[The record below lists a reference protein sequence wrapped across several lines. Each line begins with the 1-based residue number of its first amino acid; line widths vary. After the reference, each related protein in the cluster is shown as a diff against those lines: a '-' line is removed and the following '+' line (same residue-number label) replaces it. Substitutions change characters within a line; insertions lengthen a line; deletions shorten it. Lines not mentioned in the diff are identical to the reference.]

1 MKIASLNIKPY
12 CRSVGMANTFAALVV
27 MLVCFSSSSAVAA
40 THDNLTEL
48 EKLREI
54 QRKVQV
60 VVEQSMESTVAISDG
75 IGFGSGVIVSPDGLV
90 LTAGHVMGT
99 GRAGAEFEVIFPSGK
114 VARARALGKNLNHD
128 AGMVQLIGP
137 GPWPFVK
144 VAEADPKN
152 SDWVVCLGHSGGYE
166 LGRKPPVR
174 TGRILGKRNGQLV
187 SDAVLIGGDSG
198 GPLFDLEGKL
208 IGIHSSIGD
217 SVAENR
223 HVPISVYRTY
233 WDRMSRGE
241 SWGKLPELAA
251 KKKKKKSTP
260 ETERAPA
267 AGRAKL
273 GVVVDKSANEA
284 IVESV
289 RDFSPAKRVG
299 LLPGDIIKTFDGQN
313 VTGPEHLIELVG
325 TKQIG
330 DSVALRVLRNGYEL
344 NFQIILDE
352 LN

>member
-1 MKIASLNIKPY
+1 
-12 CRSVGMANTFAALVV
+12 
-27 MLVCFSSSSAVAA
+27 
-40 THDNLTEL
+40 
-48 EKLREI
+48 
-54 QRKVQV
+54 
-60 VVEQSMESTVAISDG
+60 
-75 IGFGSGVIVSPDGLV
+75 
-90 LTAGHVMGT
+90 
-99 GRAGAEFEVIFPSGK
+99 
-114 VARARALGKNLNHD
+114 
-128 AGMVQLIGP
+128 
-137 GPWPFVK
+137 
-144 VAEADPKN
+144 
-152 SDWVVCLGHSGGYE
+152 
-166 LGRKPPVR
+166 
-174 TGRILGKRNGQLV
+174 
-187 SDAVLIGGDSG
+187 
-198 GPLFDLEGKL
+198 
-208 IGIHSSIGD
+208 
-217 SVAENR
+217 
-223 HVPISVYRTY
+223 
-233 WDRMSRGE
+233 MSRGE

-284 IVESV
+284 IVESI

-313 VTGPEHLIELVG
+313 VTGPEHLIELVR